1 VRIFSRI
8 DLHEFRF
15 ANHPDRL
22 QILVQLPARLVLELL
37 QASALKE
44 CEASED
50 SRRSFA
56 SPLAAILSPMR
67 RFLLIEE
74 IM

>member
-1 VRIFSRI
+1 
-8 DLHEFRF
+8 
-15 ANHPDRL
+15 
-22 QILVQLPARLVLELL
+22 VLELL
-37 QASALKE
+37 QASARKE

-56 SPLAAILSPMR
+56 SSLAAVLSPMR

>member
-1 VRIFSRI
+1 VPDESDFQSQTVPTRF
-8 DLHEFRF
+8 HE
-15 ANHPDRL
+15 AKLTVP
-22 QILVQLPARLVLELL
+22 LELL